1 MFIVNQDRNTTIN
14 MENVKEI
21 SLHGK
26 QIFAD
31 DTVIGKYGTEERTD
45 QVYNEMLQTLFSPY
59 MMLKNAELP
68 PDAMKNFANGNVIL
82 MKSADREPDVKF
94 YDNGLYYM
102 PEE

>member
-68 PDAMKNFANGNVIL
+68 PGRNEKLCKRKCD
-82 MKSADREPDVKF
+82 SAEKCGQRA
-94 YDNGLYYM
+94 
-102 PEE
+102 

>member
-1 MFIVNQDRNTTIN
+1 MFIVNQDRNTTFN
-14 MENVKEI
+14 MGNVKEI

-31 DTVIGKYGTEERTD
+31 DTVIGKYGTEERSD
-45 QVYNEMLQTLFSPY
+45 QVYNEMLQVLFSPY

-68 PDAMKNFANGNVIL
+68 PDTMKGFSNGTVIML
-82 MKSADREPDVKF
+82 KSADREPDVKF
-94 YDNGLYYM
+94 YYNGLYYM

>member
-14 MENVKEI
+14 MGNVKEI
-21 SLHGK
+21 SLQGK

-45 QVYNEMLQTLFSPY
+45 QVYKEMLHILFAPY

-68 PDAMKNFANGNVIL
+68 SDEMKGFSNSTVIML
-82 MKSADREPDVKF
+82 KSADREPDVKF
-94 YDNGLYYM
+94 YDNGLYYV

>member
-59 MMLKNAELP
+59 MMLKKCRVAAGRNEKLCKRKCDSAEKCGQR
-68 PDAMKNFANGNVIL
+68 A
-82 MKSADREPDVKF
+82 
-94 YDNGLYYM
+94 
-102 PEE
+102 